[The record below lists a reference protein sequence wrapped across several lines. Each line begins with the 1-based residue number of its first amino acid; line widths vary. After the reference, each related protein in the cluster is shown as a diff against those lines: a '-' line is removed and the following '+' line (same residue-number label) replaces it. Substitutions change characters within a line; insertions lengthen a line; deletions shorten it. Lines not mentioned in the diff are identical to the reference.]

1 MLRPV
6 QTATNERGPIRLLL
20 VEDNPG
26 DALIFRETLAG
37 SRLETT
43 LVHVQ
48 RLREALDVLG
58 EQEVDLILVDL
69 SLPDAQDTEAVAKI
83 RAIAPAIP
91 LIVLTGLDDAAMA
104 ARAKKLGAV
113 DYLVKW
119 FVDSNSLARY
129 IWYAI
134 EQYRMYGTSNPPTPE
149 GLDDPLADME
159 EEEVE
164 EIEADIPVLD
174 ATIDSA
180 PSDADAAPVEVV
192 SETKPESEDRP
203 NRDEEALRGLA
214 GAGTGVVVLYPG
226 GGVKYASAV
235 AEEYLGPATQ
245 MNLSWISRPGY
256 HRTKVPRP
264 LDLHVAASEW
274 EGEPAWAILV
284 RPAEH
289 IDASAPGDL
298 LQVAHAVLNHL
309 DQSIEQNRWMAEV
322 LRDGVD
328 QHRVLSTPERALPES
343 LDVVALAQQVL
354 QEVRRQALRLG
365 IPVRMKTDRKKLLCY
380 TERTA
385 IERYMHRVLEDAIYT
400 ADPVGVEVRIG
411 LDGEDGLVEIGW
423 EPEPITVNADAATLG
438 QRVAAQWADLAGGN
452 FRSGNVAGRCEV
464 RITLPL
470 PE

>member
-1 MLRPV
+1 VVLRPV
-6 QTATNERGPIRLLL
+6 QTVTNERGPIRLLL

-48 RLREALDVLG
+48 RLREALDILS

-104 ARAKKLGAV
+104 ARAKQLGAV

-149 GLDDPLADME
+149 GLDDPQ
-159 EEEVE
+159 
-164 EIEADIPVLD
+164 
-174 ATIDSA
+174 
-180 PSDADAAPVEVV
+180 
-192 SETKPESEDRP
+192 ESEDEEIGLEVPDVGAPLDSLPPEPVAAPMDADREP
-203 NRDEEALRGLA
+203 QQASGEALNRDDEALRGLA
-214 GAGTGVVVLYPG
+214 SAGTGVVVLYPG
-226 GGVKYASAV
+226 GGIKYASRV
-235 AEEYLGPATQ
+235 AEEHLGPASR

-289 IDASAPGDL
+289 VDASAPGDL

-343 LDVVALAQQVL
+343 LDMVALAQQVL

-385 IERYMHRVLEDAIYT
+385 IERYMHRVMEDAIYT

-411 LDGEDGLVEIGW
+411 LDGEGGLVEIVW
-423 EPEPITVNADAATLG
+423 EPQAVTVNADAATLG
-438 QRVAAQWADLAGGN
+438 QRVAAQWADLAGGK

-464 RITLPL
+464 RVTLPL